1 MPDSLIVIRSGA
13 TDFELQ
19 GRIRGAV
26 DIPLCSAG
34 IAEAEHAATLMAGT
48 PAIAIYTSDEICAV
62 ETGRIVGRAIG
73 LKPRAVSHLHNLD
86 QGLWQVSV

>member
-1 MPDSLIVIRSGA
+1 MPDSLIVIRAGA

-34 IAEAEHAATLMAGT
+34 VAEADHAAKLLTGS
-48 PAIAIYTSDEICAV
+48 PAIALYTSEELCAA
-62 ETGRIVGRAIG
+62 ETRLV
-73 LKPRAVSHLHNLD
+73 LY
-86 QGLWQVSV
+86 

>member
-1 MPDSLIVIRSGA
+1 MPDSLIVIRAGA

-34 IAEAEHAATLMAGT
+34 VAEAEHAAKLLTGS
-48 PAIAIYTSDEICAV
+48 PAIARA
-62 ETGRIVGRAIG
+62 TGRTG
-73 LKPRAVSHLHNLD
+73 LS
-86 QGLWQVSV
+86 